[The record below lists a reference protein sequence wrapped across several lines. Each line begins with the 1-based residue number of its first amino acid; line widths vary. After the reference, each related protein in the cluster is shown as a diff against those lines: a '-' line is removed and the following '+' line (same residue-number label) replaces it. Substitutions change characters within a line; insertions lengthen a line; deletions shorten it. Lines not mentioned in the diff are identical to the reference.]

1 MSDVIRETTMK
12 IERETLSERACLSE
26 NSMGRQRDE
35 DECPIR
41 TSFQRDR
48 DRIVHSNAFRRLKHK
63 TQVFCLRRVTTTAQ
77 DLPIPLRLHRL
88 HAQ

>member
-26 NSMGRQRDE
+26 NSRGRQRGE

-48 DRIVHSNAFRRLKHK
+48 DSFA
-63 TQVFCLRRVTTTAQ
+63 
-77 DLPIPLRLHRL
+77 D
-88 HAQ
+88 

>member
-12 IERETLSERACLSE
+12 IERETLSDRACLSE
-26 NSMGRQRDE
+26 TSRGRQRDE

-48 DRIVHSNAFRRLKHK
+48 DRIVPVSYTHLDVYKR
-63 TQVFCLRRVTTTAQ
+63 Q
-77 DLPIPLRLHRL
+77 IP
-88 HAQ
+88 